1 MPLLLSAAEMPDG
14 LFRILPMKAFGERC
28 ESAEACLVSV
38 RNRFTQNNNV
48 LADYALRG
56 V

>member
-1 MPLLLSAAEMPDG
+1 MPLLLSAPEMPDG
-14 LFRILPMKAFGERC
+14 LFRILPLKDF
-28 ESAEACLVSV
+28 ESAASLRRLVL
-38 RNRFTQNNNV
+38 RAFDLPKTINV